1 MSDGFNNFG
10 FDATITA
17 GADLSSLQYR
27 VIGIAGTIATTTDAA
42 IGVLQ
47 NKPTASG
54 QAAQVKVIGQMM
66 GMAGGTIAAA
76 AKLKLTTSGTLM
88 AVASGDNIA
97 PIGKNMNTAVASGD
111 IFTFFGNFINGAT
124 VLTSSL

>member
-10 FDATITA
+10 FDATIAA
-17 GADLSSLQYR
+17 GADLSSLQYH

-47 NKPTASG
+47 NKPKSG
-54 QAAQVKVIGQMM
+54 EAAQVKVIGQMM
-66 GMAGGTIAAA
+66 GKAGGTIAAA
-76 AKLKLTTSGTLM
+76 AKLKLTTSGTLI

-111 IFTFFGNFINGAT
+111 VFTFFGNFINGAT